1 MKKTTNVLLWIAQV
15 LISTSL
21 IWAAYVKLFQPIE
34 ELEIMWPWTG
44 DVSPTFVR
52 LTGIIDLI
60 GALGVIL
67 PSLFRFKPTLAPI
80 AAMGIVSLMISA
92 SIFHIYR
99 GEASKIGFNIVF
111 AMIAAFIAYGRWKL
125 VPIQSK

>member
-21 IWAAYVKLFQPIE
+21 TWATYVKLFQPIE
-34 ELEIMWPWTG
+34 QLEIMWPWTG
-44 DVSPTFVR
+44 DVSPIFVR
-52 LTGIIDLI
+52 LTGIIDLL

-67 PSLFRFKPTLAPI
+67 PSLFRFKPILAPI
-80 AAMGIVSLMISA
+80 AAIGIVSLMISA
-92 SIFHIYR
+92 SIFHICR
-99 GEASKIGFNIVF
+99 GEASQIGFNIVF

-125 VPIQSK
+125 APIQSK